1 MTRALLQQALDAL
14 IASYKDIEFHLSRT
28 KSLDEKD
35 ACVARILEQVDAIN
49 ALRAALAE
57 PQGDDAGDAALW
69 RACKARKD
77 AALAAGFGR
86 STLRSDAPEEQK
98 T

>member
-14 IASYKDIEFHLSRT
+14 EAAPEEI
-28 KSLDEKD
+28 
-35 ACVARILEQVDAIN
+35 ILCDFRGVLFATNSDRANDTIVG
-49 ALRAALAE
+49 LRAALAE

>member
-14 IASYKDIEFHLSRT
+14 EAAPEEI
-28 KSLDEKD
+28 
-35 ACVARILEQVDAIN
+35 ILCDFRGVLFATNSDRANDTIVG
-49 ALRAALAE
+49 LRAALAE
-57 PQGDDAGDAALW
+57 PQGDDARDAALW